1 MKKSKIN
8 ITKKINLIVVILFP
22 NNKNKINNINI
33 KNTAM
38 SKDDIKMTKQNY
50 PKQKQVKKDNLISM
64 KLYHLIMII

>member
-1 MKKSKIN
+1 MKMEKSKVN

-38 SKDDIKMTKQNY
+38 SKDDIKIKIAKIIIFIIMKI
-50 PKQKQVKKDNLISM
+50 KM
-64 KLYHLIMII
+64 KLIL

>member
-1 MKKSKIN
+1 MKMEKSKVN

-38 SKDDIKMTKQNY
+38 SKDDIKIKISKIIIN
-50 PKQKQVKKDNLISM
+50 KNNLNQKIKI
-64 KLYHLIMII
+64 

>member
-1 MKKSKIN
+1 MKMEKSKVN

-38 SKDDIKMTKQNY
+38 SKDDIKIKLILTK
-50 PKQKQVKKDNLISM
+50 KLNLINIL
-64 KLYHLIMII
+64 KLI

>member
-1 MKKSKIN
+1 MKMEKSKVN

-38 SKDDIKMTKQNY
+38 SKDDIKIK
-50 PKQKQVKKDNLISM
+50 ISKIIIFIIMKIKM
-64 KLYHLIMII
+64 KLIL